1 MQEVNLKKINF
12 PFILLTFMFRAQG
25 LHRKCQLQ
33 CLWICALAWW
43 CKKHHLTSHT
53 HIILSQHF
61 SNNFS
66 VHTTS

>member
-1 MQEVNLKKINF
+1 
-12 PFILLTFMFRAQG
+12 MFRAQG